1 MLNTYDWP
9 DFAYVQSEEQRAGA
23 PVRHPVMVVGAGPIG
38 LTMALDLASRGI
50 AVVVIDDNNTVS
62 VGSRAVCYAKRPLEI
77 WERLGVAGRMID
89 KGISWKRG
97 RVFFRDKEVYDF
109 DLLPEEGHKIPAF
122 INLQQY
128 YLEEYL
134 VAACEASDLIE
145 LRWKHKL
152 VSLEQKSDHARL
164 EIETPD
170 GAFASEASWVIACDG
185 ANSSVRG
192 MVGAD
197 FTGQFFQDRFLIAD
211 IVMKADFPTERWFW
225 FDPDFHKGQS
235 ALLHKQSDD
244 VWRLDFQLGWDCD
257 PEEEKKPENIIPRV
271 KAMLGAD
278 VEFELE
284 WGSVY
289 QFACRRVDEFRKGR
303 VIFAGDSAHQVSPFG
318 ARGANTGVQDADN
331 LGWKLAAVLRGDAPE
346 ALVDSYHLERAYAA
360 DDNLLN
366 STRSTDFITPK
377 NAASLRYRNAVLDL
391 SRNHAFA
398 RPLVN
403 SGRLSSPTP
412 YADSPL
418 NTADADT
425 WQGSMRPGTCIAD
438 APIVVDGQEEWLI
451 HCLGDGF
458 TLLVFG
464 LDSEPVDAGPF
475 TPTILI
481 EGKDF
486 VDVEGLAADRY
497 DGRKGA
503 AYLIRPD
510 QHVVARW
517 RTFDPEAIRK
527 AISRAT
533 AGGVK

>member
-9 DFAYVQSEEQRAGA
+9 EFAYLQSEEQKTST
-23 PVRHPVMVVGAGPIG
+23 PQRHQVVVVGAGPIG
-38 LTMALDLASRGI
+38 LTAALDLAARGVS
-50 AVVVIDDNNTVS
+50 VVVIDDNNTVS

-77 WERLGVAGRMID
+77 WERLGLADRMID
-89 KGISWKRG
+89 KGICWQRG

-134 VAACEASDLIE
+134 VEACEASDLIE

-152 VSLEQKSDHARL
+152 ISLNQQDDHASL
-164 EIETPD
+164 VIETPD
-170 GAFASEASWVIACDG
+170 GVFNSEADWVIACDG
-185 ANSSVRG
+185 ANSSVRD
-192 MVGAD
+192 MVGAE

-211 IVMKADFPTERWFW
+211 IVMKAEFPTERWFW

-271 KAMLGAD
+271 KAMLGED
-278 VEFELE
+278 VDFELE

-289 QFACRRVDEFRKGR
+289 QFACRRVDDFRKGH

-318 ARGANTGVQDADN
+318 ARGANTGVQDIDN
-331 LGWKLAAVLRGDAPE
+331 LAWKLAAVLRDEAPE
-346 ALVDSYHLERAYAA
+346 ALVDSYHIERAYAA

-391 SRNHAFA
+391 SRKHAFA

-412 YADSPL
+412 YAESPL
-418 NTADADT
+418 NTPDADE
-425 WQGSMRPGTCIAD
+425 WQGLMRPGTCVAD
-438 APIVVDGQEEWLI
+438 APITIDGKDDWLI
-451 HCLGDGF
+451 NQLGGGF
-458 TLLVFG
+458 SLMVFG
-464 LDSEPVDAGPF
+464 LEPVAVDAGVF
-475 TPTILI
+475 TPEILV

-486 VDVEGLAADRY
+486 VDVEGLVADRY

-503 AYLIRPD
+503 VYLIRPD
-510 QHVVARW
+510 QHVAARW
-517 RTFDPEAIRK
+517 RTFDPEAIRT

-533 AGGVK
+533 AGGAK